1 MSLWNIRITI
11 ALTVGM
17 DTSGTRA
24 AIEEFIIN
32 LITTLF
38 QKNTNI
44 VKYIYNY

>member
-32 LITTLF
+32 LSQHYF
-38 QKNTNI
+38 K
-44 VKYIYNY
+44 KH